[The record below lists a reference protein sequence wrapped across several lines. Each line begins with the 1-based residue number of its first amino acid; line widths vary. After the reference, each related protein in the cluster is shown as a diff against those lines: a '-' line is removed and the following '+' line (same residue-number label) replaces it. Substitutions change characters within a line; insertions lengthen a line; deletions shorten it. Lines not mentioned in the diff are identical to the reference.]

1 MGDSKREQL
10 HVREGNRGALLLRLG
25 VSTRLRLRREI
36 CFFGHHNPETA
47 GNNTISE
54 SLAILGRPEALVFVR
69 RNLSTG
75 LFSGLCTRRPW
86 SNVLITSK
94 EVVGIILRL
103 YLDEA
108 FEIVAVGRF
117 YSFSAFFH
125 HKINVGATEAM

>member
-1 MGDSKREQL
+1 MSEREIAAHYFCAL
-10 HVREGNRGALLLRLG
+10 EFRRGFDC
-25 VSTRLRLRREI
+25 VREI
-36 CFFGHHNPETA
+36 CFFGHHNPGTA

-108 FEIVAVGRF
+108 FEIVAVGRS